1 MPLGLQFHFSVA
13 QGYIMLFAVSAQ
25 WICYKAFHK
34 GKEREPRRNREGIA
48 AAAAAVAVAAAAY

>member
-1 MPLGLQFHFSVA
+1 
-13 QGYIMLFAVSAQ
+13 MLFAVSAQ